1 MYKIQISVIGGTSFD
16 KKNEIIAYQLGQ
28 LIAQK
33 GYVLVC
39 GGLCGVMEAAAKGAK
54 SENGI
59 TVGILPDYDKK
70 SANPYIDIVIPT
82 GLNHSRNIAVASS
95 GDVVIAVGGEYGT
108 LSEIC
113 FALKLDIP
121 VITINSWDI
130 PKLRTIKAE
139 TPVEALSLAESF
151 ILKES

>member
-1 MYKIQISVIGGTSFD
+1 MNKIQVSVIGGASFD

-95 GDVVIAVGGEYGT
+95 GDVIIAVGGEYGT